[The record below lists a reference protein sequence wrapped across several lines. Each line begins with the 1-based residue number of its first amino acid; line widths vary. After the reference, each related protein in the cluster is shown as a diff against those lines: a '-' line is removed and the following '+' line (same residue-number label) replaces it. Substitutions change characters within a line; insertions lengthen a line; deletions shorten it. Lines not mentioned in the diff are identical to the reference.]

1 MPLENGAFS
10 TLRLQIEDF
19 GLFFFAM
26 YRLSMVFLF
35 GFSESSGYLVV
46 FLLLLLLLSKPGP
59 LTIRTGSRPIV
70 DEFSFPTR
78 KTKPRRPAVGPKK
91 KRKKATKKRKEKMRE
106 TDTAA
111 QRGERRR
118 RTLTVAGSGSP
129 RFFVVVRV
137 LLWFFCRFFF
147 LLLCRSQWGP
157 PPSSHCPSVTPVF
170 VAAMERANRRRF
182 IPAPSD
188 VFIRRSSAV
197 FSVVVCFFVSF
208 FFCHLCVCVSRS
220 VGWGIPLSPWWW

>member
-1 MPLENGAFS
+1 
-10 TLRLQIEDF
+10 
-19 GLFFFAM
+19 M

-147 LLLCRSQWGP
+147 FCSAGVSGARHP
-157 PPSSHCPSVTPVF
+157 
-170 VAAMERANRRRF
+170 RRTVHL
-182 IPAPSD
+182 S
-188 VFIRRSSAV
+188 RRSLWRQWSAQIAADLFRRPATFLFAV
-197 FSVVVCFFVSF
+197 LRPFFRSLFVSLFLSFFVI
-208 FFCHLCVCVSRS
+208 CVCV
-220 VGWGIPLSPWWW
+220 